1 MNWLKKFIE
10 SQINESRETRRKFR
24 EEGAKARFGQSWSE
38 YWITPLHTLIVLFSA
53 IIILVLDLITHG
65 SLHSNFTAL
74 GKLLMIPGLIVT
86 FAIFNFLVYGFICE
100 TIIFPKIGAFN
111 ESIKDAERED
121 HPFHMITKK
130 VFISTL
136 TTTAILVLWALI
148 NHIT

>member
-10 SQINESRETRRKFR
+10 SQINESREIRRKFR
-24 EEGAKARFGQSWSE
+24 EEAAKDRFGQCWSE

-53 IIILVLDLITHG
+53 IIILVLDPITHA

-100 TIIFPKIGAFN
+100 TLIFPKMRSLN
-111 ESIKDAERED
+111 KSIKNTGSDD
-121 HPFHMITKK
+121 QPFHMITKK

>member
-1 MNWLKKFIE
+1 MNCLKKIVE
-10 SQINESRETRRKFR
+10 SQINESREIRRKFR
-24 EEGAKARFGQSWSE
+24 REGAKARFGQSWSE

-53 IIILVLDLITHG
+53 IIILVLDLVTHA

-100 TIIFPKIGAFN
+100 TFIFPKMGSLN
-111 ESIKDAERED
+111 ESIKDTGSD
-121 HPFHMITKK
+121 DQPFHMITKK

-136 TTTAILVLWALI
+136 TTTAILTLWAFI
-148 NHIT
+148 NHTT